1 MRKFL
6 LWIAGL
12 GALGLAVAFVVTDP
26 AFLRLIHARNTQ
38 VQATPP
44 DLANGKAMFNA
55 GGCAS
60 CHAAPGQADRT
71 RLGGGL
77 ALHSPFGTFHAP
89 NISAHPRDGIGNWTP
104 TDFVRA
110 MREGVS
116 PDGRHYYPSFPYTS
130 YQRMTT
136 RDLTDLFGY
145 IRSLAAVEGR
155 ARDHEL
161 PFPFNIRRLLGGWKL
176 LYLDGKPFMADAAR
190 DAAWNRGAYLV
201 EGPGHCA
208 ECHSPRDPLGGIVS
222 AKRFAGGPDP
232 EGKGTVPNITPHKD
246 GISGWTAGEM
256 ATFLKTGD
264 TPGFV
269 NVGGSMGSVIKN
281 MAELPEADIQAMAAY
296 LVSLKPIEGKPVAPA
311 KK

>member
-6 LWIAGL
+6 LWIA
-12 GALGLAVAFVVTDP
+12 ALGVAGLAGAYVVTDP
-26 AFLRLIHARNTQ
+26 AFLRLVHGRSTAIA
-38 VQATPP
+38 AAAP
-44 DLANGKAMFNA
+44 DLVNGKTMFDA

-60 CHAAPGQADRT
+60 CHAVPGQADRT
-71 RLGGGL
+71 KVSGGL
-77 ALHSPFGTFHAP
+77 ALHSPFGTFHVP
-89 NISAHPRDGIGNWTP
+89 NITPHPRDGIGNWTP
-104 TDFVRA
+104 ADFVRA

-130 YQRMTT
+130 YQRMATK
-136 RDLTDLFGY
+136 DLTDLFGY
-145 IRSLAAVEGR
+145 IKSLAAVEGQ
-155 ARDHEL
+155 AKAHEL

-176 LYLDGKPFMADAAR
+176 LNLDGKPFTPDPAR
-190 DAAWNRGAYLV
+190 DVAWNRGAYLV

-208 ECHSPRDPLGGIVS
+208 ECHSPRDALGGIVT

-246 GISGWTAGEM
+246 GISGWTSGEM
-256 ATFLKTGD
+256 ASFLKTGD

-281 MAELPEADIQAMAAY
+281 TAQLSDADRAAMAAY
-296 LVSLKPIEGKPVAPA
+296 LVSLKPVAGKPVAPA